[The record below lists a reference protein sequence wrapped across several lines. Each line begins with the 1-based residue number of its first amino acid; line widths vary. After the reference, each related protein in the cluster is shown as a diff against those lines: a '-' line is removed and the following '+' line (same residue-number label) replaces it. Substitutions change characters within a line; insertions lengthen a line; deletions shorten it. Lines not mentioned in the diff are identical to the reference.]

1 MNIQKLAIFGDYRLI
16 VKAVHT
22 KKMLSGISLTHL
34 HRKVLLMLKHF
45 RTHKAYHVL
54 RSLNNLAD
62 AEANRGAILS
72 KSQLIVNGE
81 ISKHPLP

>member
-1 MNIQKLAIFGDYRLI
+1 
-16 VKAVHT
+16 
-22 KKMLSGISLTHL
+22 
-34 HRKVLLMLKHF
+34 MLKHF

-62 AEANRGAILS
+62 AEANRGASLS

-81 ISKHPLP
+81 ISKHPIP